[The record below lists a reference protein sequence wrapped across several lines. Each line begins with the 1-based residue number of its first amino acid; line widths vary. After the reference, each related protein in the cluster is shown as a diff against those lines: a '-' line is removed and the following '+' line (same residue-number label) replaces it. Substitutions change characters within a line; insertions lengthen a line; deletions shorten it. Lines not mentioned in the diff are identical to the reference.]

1 MLINE
6 LLNLEER
13 INLAKLIQ
21 KYKPKSLKSKAKAA
35 TPKSPRT
42 SAAPKRK
49 ITPKAKPVAASRPPK
64 PFNTPKGLVKSAG
77 PKQTR
82 TLDVNTNMQVN
93 SFLKPLPQNVISP
106 RGSADMDLYRKM
118 EFTKDQAHQHGIESD
133 MSNREIDSKS
143 RGS

>member
-21 KYKPKSLKSKAKAA
+21 KYKPKSLKPKAKAA
-35 TPKSPRT
+35 APKSPRT

-49 ITPKAKPVAASRPPK
+49 FAPRVKSISPPGPPK
-64 PFNTPKGLVKSAG
+64 PFNTPKGQGKSVG

-82 TLDVNTNMQVN
+82 TLASNPNMQAN
-93 SFLKPLPQNVISP
+93 SFLKPLPQNVINP
-106 RGSADMDLYRKM
+106 RDSVDIDLYRRM
-118 EFTKDQAHQHGIESD
+118 EFTKDQAQQRGIESD
-133 MSNREIDSKS
+133 MSNREIDSKT

>member
-6 LLNLEER
+6 LLNIEER

-21 KYKPKSLKSKAKAA
+21 KYKPRATKSKTKTA
-35 TPKSPRT
+35 TSKRPKIPAT
-42 SAAPKRK
+42 RK
-49 ITPKAKPVAASRPPK
+49 IMPKAKPVAPPRPPK
-64 PFNTPKGLVKSAG
+64 PFNTPKGLGKSVG

-82 TLDVNTNMQVN
+82 ALDANPNMQVN

>member
-13 INLAKLIQ
+13 INLAKLMQ
-21 KYKPKSLKSKAKAA
+21 KYKPQATKSKTKS
-35 TPKSPRT
+35 TTSKRPKIA
-42 SAAPKRK
+42 AAPKCK
-49 ITPKAKPVAASRPPK
+49 IMPKVKPVAPPRPSK
-64 PFNTPKGLVKSAG
+64 PFNTPKGLGKSVG

-82 TLDVNTNMQVN
+82 TLDANPNMQVN

-106 RGSADMDLYRKM
+106 RGSADMDLHRKM
-118 EFTKDQAHQHGIESD
+118 EFTKDQAQQHGIGSNI
-133 MSNREIDSKS
+133 SNREIDSKS

>member
-21 KYKPKSLKSKAKAA
+21 KYKSKSPKPKAKAA
-35 TPKSPRT
+35 TKWPKIP
-42 SAAPKRK
+42 AAPKRK
-49 ITPKAKPVAASRPPK
+49 VAPKAKPINPPRPPK
-64 PFNTPKGLVKSAG
+64 PFNTPKGLRKTVG

-82 TLDVNTNMQVN
+82 TLATNPNMQVN
-93 SFLKPLPQNVISP
+93 SFLKPLPQNVINP
-106 RGSADMDLYRKM
+106 RDSVDMDLYRRM
-118 EFTKDQAHQHGIESD
+118 EFVKNQAEINGMGSKL
-133 MSNREIDSKS
+133 SNREFDSKS

>member
-13 INLAKLIQ
+13 INLAKLMQ
-21 KYKPKSLKSKAKAA
+21 KYKLRATKSKTKAA
-35 TPKSPRT
+35 TSKRPKIP
-42 SAAPKRK
+42 AAPKRK
-49 ITPKAKPVAASRPPK
+49 ITPKAKPVAAPRPPK
-64 PFNTPKGLVKSAG
+64 PFNTPKGLVKSVG

-82 TLDVNTNMQVN
+82 TLDVNPNMQVN

-118 EFTKDQAHQHGIESD
+118 EFTKDQAHQHGIGSD
-133 MSNREIDSKS
+133 MSNREIDSKT